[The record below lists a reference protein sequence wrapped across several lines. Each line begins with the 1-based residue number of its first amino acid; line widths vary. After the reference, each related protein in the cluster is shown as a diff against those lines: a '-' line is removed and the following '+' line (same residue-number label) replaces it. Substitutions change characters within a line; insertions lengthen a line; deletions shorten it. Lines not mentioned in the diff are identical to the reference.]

1 MSSNSHDWLAG
12 LSVDR
17 GHPTPLYMQL
27 KSGLQAAIVGGL
39 RTGELAAGDPVPSE
53 NDLQGLLGVSS
64 ITVRRALN
72 ELEAE
77 GLIQRIQ
84 GRGSFVTGQRRL
96 ELSLERLFSL
106 TTFSSEQGR
115 LLSQRLLAADQIT
128 AGDAIAHELALMPG
142 DPVAQLARLRLVD
155 EVPLLIETSHLP
167 LTLFPD
173 LLDIYDERASLYD
186 LLRTRYGRS
195 PQHAHDVLI
204 PALTGEAEAD
214 ILGIEPGLPTIIVER
229 TAYTA
234 DNTPVEFT
242 RSTFRGDM
250 CRFTI
255 DLSSTTLDER

>member
-1 MSSNSHDWLAG
+1 MTASEDWLAN
-12 LSVDR
+12 LSVSR
-17 GHPTPLYMQL
+17 SHPTPLYMQV
-27 KSGLQAAIVGGL
+27 KTGLQAAIVSGL
-39 RTGELAAGDPVPSE
+39 RAGTLAAGDPVPSE
-53 NDLQGLLGVSS
+53 SDLQARLGVSS

-106 TTFSSEQGR
+106 TTFSSEHGH
-115 LLSQRLLAADQIT
+115 LLSQHLLEADQVP
-128 AGDAIAHELALMPG
+128 AGEVVARELALLPG
-142 DPVAQLARLRLVD
+142 DPVARLARLRLVD
-155 EVPLLIETSHLP
+155 EVPMLIETSYLP
-167 LTLFPD
+167 LALFPH
-173 LLDIYDERASLYD
+173 LLKEYDETASLYD
-186 LLRTRYGRS
+186 LLQTRYGRP

-204 PALTGEAEAD
+204 PALTGEAEARV
-214 ILGIEPGLPTIIVER
+214 LGVDPGLPTIIVER

-242 RSTFRGDM
+242 RSIFRGDM